1 MDVDPFNR
9 PGITSPA
16 GRAIV
21 IKEILGEILLE
32 PLPQE
37 LCKYAC
43 SGDADFMS
51 IVLKIGMFVIV
62 ADGKVVSDTFSGRLI
77 QRGCDLLTD

>member
-1 MDVDPFNR
+1 
-9 PGITSPA
+9 
-16 GRAIV
+16 
-21 IKEILGEILLE
+21 
-32 PLPQE
+32 
-37 LCKYAC
+37 
-43 SGDADFMS
+43 MS